1 MRRLPGAIAAV
12 LLTTGLL
19 SGSED
24 PPAAASLFDGQSLAG
39 WVAEQTDRFTVADGL
54 IVSKAGEGWLR
65 SAQTYKNFELEL
77 EFRMLK
83 EGSEGGLF
91 FRAGAETGATEPRW
105 PTRGYQVP
113 LGDGEGRLMLFGHA
127 TSPPRFERKVDAL
140 NSAAKPPGE
149 WRKLALKVAGPRVEI
164 RLNDVLVTT
173 ADDVEPAGGHL
184 GLYDKVGDYEW
195 KNLTIRVQPD

>member
-1 MRRLPGAIAAV
+1 MRRLPGAIAAI

-19 SGSED
+19 SGSDE
-24 PPAAASLFDGQSLAG
+24 PPAAASLFDGKSLAG
-39 WVAEQTDRFTVADGL
+39 WVAEQTDRFSVADGL
-54 IVSKAGEGWLR
+54 LVSRPGDGWLR
-65 SAQTYKNFELEL
+65 SAQVYKDFELEL

-105 PTRGYQVP
+105 PVRGYQVP

-127 TSPPRFERKVDAL
+127 TGPPRFERKADAL
-140 NSAAKPPGE
+140 KSAAKPAGE
-149 WRKLALKVAGPRVEI
+149 WQKLAIKAAGPRVEI
-164 RLNDVLVTT
+164 RLNGVLVTT
-173 ADDVEPAGGHL
+173 ADDIEPAGGHL
-184 GLYDKVGDYEW
+184 GLYDKAGDYEW